1 MRRSARNERRK
12 PGTAPESSRAADRA
26 EAVTAGPGLLQPGR
40 TADLSPLQSSWGNAA
55 VAAAVQRME
64 APQGRKR
71 RVSPSAEEQEEPKHL
86 REAESS
92 SEDMESSSEEE
103 WEEQF
108 SAEYVELLGRQ
119 QSKTM
124 GLLEEMDEK
133 GAPERVVRAAEDKL
147 EMISLLRNLAPM
159 MSVETVNEAI
169 RLISAKPD
177 SPSKKN
183 YLSRLDAQ
191 LGYLAQEF
199 PSEELPTEENV
210 QALWSELQPAF
221 GGAGA
226 QVGEDGCEDRAHAI
240 CLAFAE
246 ASPAFAAH
254 HLSKHW
260 ATSSGARLH
269 TDHQWNH
276 HVAASVTTADGV
288 LVIDPVF
295 SRSGPLTLSEW
306 ARRVQVDVGADVH
319 QTAWGFLGKPGR
331 DNRPDANSAVEY
343 MGGA

>member
-1 MRRSARNERRK
+1 MRRSARDERRK
-12 PGTAPESSRAADRA
+12 QGTAPESSRAAGDRA

-55 VAAAVQRME
+55 VTAAVQRME
-64 APQGRKR
+64 APAGRKR
-71 RVSPSAEEQEEPKHL
+71 RVSPTAEQQDDSKHM

-103 WEEQF
+103 LEEQF
-108 SAEYVELLGRQ
+108 SAEYVARLGEQ
-119 QSKTM
+119 QTNTM
-124 GLLEEMDEK
+124 NLLERMDEQN
-133 GAPERVVRAAEDKL
+133 APERAVRAAEDKL
-147 EMISLLRNLAPM
+147 EMISILRNLAPM

-169 RLISAKPD
+169 RLISAKSD
-177 SPSKKN
+177 SPSKRN

-199 PSEELPTEENV
+199 PSQGLPTLENV
-210 QALWSELQPAF
+210 QALWSQLQPAF

-254 HLSKHW
+254 HLSKQW

-276 HVAASVTTADGV
+276 HVAASVTTANGV

-295 SRSGPLTLSEW
+295 SRSGPLELSEW
-306 ARRVQVDVGADVH
+306 ARRVQVDVDTDVH
-319 QTAWGFLGKPGR
+319 QTAWGFLGKPGQ

-343 MGGA
+343 MG